1 MGRRFSIAG
10 MVTAVAIMLAFPATA
25 QDQWQTRNWEQLK
38 AETQARADRGA
49 YPVLGIKSEDA
60 REALSEITSLDHDE
74 WGAAWMQVGD
84 RYADRADAEVKQD
97 ATAAAA
103 DYLAAWRLY
112 TMGRWPLADS
122 PKKQQSY
129 QKAQTAFQAYG
140 QLVTPKIE
148 LVAIPFEDSQILV
161 FLQKPTG
168 IAKPPIVINIAG
180 SDSFKDYAAIQ
191 TRALPPHGIAS
202 LTVDIPGV
210 ADVPVPARPGAERI
224 YSRIIDYLKGRQDID
239 GDRIIVRGQ
248 SWGSYWSARVAYAE
262 AARLKGAI
270 YQSGPVDLY
279 FQRSFQ
285 EQAFKTKE
293 FLFDYVPSRLHM
305 LGVKTVEE
313 AFEAMPA
320 LSLKAQGLLDKP
332 TPPML
337 LLTGFEDTQV
347 PFEDF
352 LLLLKHGSPKYA
364 WVNPGGGT
372 MGRSATLGDQEIFE
386 TVVVPWIAQQFTMEK

>member
-1 MGRRFSIAG
+1 MGRRCSTAM
-10 MVTAVAIMLAFPATA
+10 MVTAAVLWLALPAVA
-25 QDQWQTRNWEQLK
+25 QDQWQTRNWDELK
-38 AETQARADRGA
+38 AETQARADHGA
-49 YPVLGIKSEDA
+49 YPVIGIKSEDA
-60 REALSEITSLDHDE
+60 RDALAEITSLDHDE
-74 WGAAWMQVGD
+74 WGAAWMKIGD
-84 RYADRADAEVKQD
+84 RYADRADTEAKQD
-97 ATAAAA
+97 ATAAVG

-180 SDSFKDYAAIQ
+180 SDSFKDYAAFQ
-191 TRALPPHGIAS
+191 TRALLPHGIAS

-210 ADVPVPARPGAERI
+210 GDSPVPARPGAERI
-224 YSRIIDYLKGRQDID
+224 YSRIIDYLKKRPDID

-262 AARLKGAI
+262 AARLRGAI

-285 EQAFKTKE
+285 EEAFKTKE

-313 AFEAMPA
+313 AFDAMPA
-320 LSLKAQGLLDKP
+320 LSLKAQGLLDQP

-337 LLTGFEDTQV
+337 LMTGFKDSQV

-352 LLLLKHGSPKYA
+352 LLLLEHGSPKSA
-364 WVNPGGGT
+364 WVNPTGGT
-372 MGRSATLGDQEIFE
+372 MGRSAALGDQEIFE
-386 TVVVPWIAQQFTMEK
+386 TVVMPWIAQQFAAEK